1 MEPSVTFKIR
11 QATSEDLPQVIELD
25 EKNTGLRKPF
35 YWEDLFERF
44 GRREKERFFLVA
56 EESEVFTG
64 FIIGEIRAWEFG
76 SPPCLLYTSDAADE

>member
-11 QATSEDLPQVIELD
+11 QATSEDLPQVIDLD

-35 YWEDLFERF
+35 YWEDLFEQF

-56 EESEVFTG
+56 EESEVLTG
-64 FIIGEIRAWEFG
+64 FIIGEIRA
-76 SPPCLLYTSDAADE
+76 